1 MVTTVCVAGLDVPN
15 LNIPLLFSVL
25 GRTSG
30 DDFLVGE
37 VAFRKSTKED
47 EVVASGG
54 ATDVTAATPIG
65 SDAFDV

>member
-1 MVTTVCVAGLDVPN
+1 MAGFDVPN

-25 GRTSG
+25 GRTRG
-30 DDFLVGE
+30 DFLVGE

-47 EVVASGG
+47 EVAAGE
-54 ATDVTAATPIG
+54 ATDVTVARPIG

>member
-1 MVTTVCVAGLDVPN
+1 MAGFDEPN

-25 GRTSG
+25 GKTRG
-30 DDFLVGE
+30 DFLVGE

-47 EVVASGG
+47 EVVAAGE
-54 ATDVTAATPIG
+54 ATDVTVGTPIG